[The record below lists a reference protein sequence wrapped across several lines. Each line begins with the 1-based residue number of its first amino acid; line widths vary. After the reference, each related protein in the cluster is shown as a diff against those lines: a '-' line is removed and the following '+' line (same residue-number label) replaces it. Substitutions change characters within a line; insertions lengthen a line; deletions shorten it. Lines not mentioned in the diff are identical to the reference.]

1 MKKILVTGHAGF
13 IGYHLANK
21 LIDIGYNVTGIDS
34 LNDYYDVNLKKARL
48 KNLEAKN
55 SKNYKSIIHDLSD
68 NSTNELLNRIKPDY
82 ILNLAAQ
89 AGVRHSLTN
98 PEDYVKNNITAYLN
112 ILEYAKNSNIERIIY
127 ASTSSVYG
135 GNEKFPFS
143 EDDFVNTPLQF
154 YAVTKNTNEQMS
166 EAYKNLYGL
175 KFTGLR
181 FFTVYGPW
189 GRPDMALFLFT
200 KNIIADLPI
209 KVFNNGNHFRN
220 FTYVDDIV
228 DGIIGCLESNYINF
242 TDHEIFNLA
251 GTEKVKLIDF
261 IAEIEKN
268 LGKKA
273 KLNLMP
279 LQKGDVIG
287 TEADLQKINRLFNYS
302 PKIDLKT
309 GVKEFINWYKG
320 YY

>member
-1 MKKILVTGHAGF
+1 MKKIVVTGHAGF

-21 LIDIGYNVTGIDS
+21 LIDLGFNVIGIDS
-34 LNDYYDVNLKKARL
+34 LNDYYDIDLKKARL
-48 KNLEAKN
+48 RNLETKN
-55 SKNYKSIIHDLSD
+55 SKNYKSFIHDLSD
-68 NSTNELLNRIKPDY
+68 DSTNKLLNSISPDY

-200 KNIIADLPI
+200 KNIIEDLPI

-228 DGIIGCLESNYINF
+228 DGIIGSLVSNYQDF

-273 KLNLMP
+273 KLDFMP

-302 PKIDLKT
+302 PKIDLRT
-309 GVKEFINWYKG
+309 GVKEFINWYKE